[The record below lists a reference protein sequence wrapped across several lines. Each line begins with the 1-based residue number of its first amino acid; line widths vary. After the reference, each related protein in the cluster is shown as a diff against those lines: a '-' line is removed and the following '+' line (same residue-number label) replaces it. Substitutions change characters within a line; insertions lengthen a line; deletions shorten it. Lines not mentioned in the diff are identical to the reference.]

1 MIDKPSKPNFSRE
14 KLFKLILIGL
24 LLIATIWITVSFPPD
39 RVRNLIESA
48 GAYGRLVYIALWV
61 FLPIGFFPVP
71 FLAFAGGMG
80 YGLIEGSILTFVGA
94 ALNLT
99 FMFFMSRY
107 LFREGLQSFLYRKY
121 PKSKE
126 ILAADR
132 SRLNFVLALARLMPV
147 IPYNIENYAFGLTDI
162 PFWDYLWVSLVFIL
176 PGTFIYVNV
185 GDKALEP
192 GDSSFVI
199 SLVLLAVLVVGT
211 TFLGKYLKQPK
222 KDPVKKEENHEGRD

>member
-24 LLIATIWITVSFPPD
+24 LLIATIWITVSFSPD
-39 RVRNLIESA
+39 RVRKLIESA

-222 KDPVKKEENHEGRD
+222 KDSVKKEENHEGRD

>member
-1 MIDKPSKPNFSRE
+1 MIDKLSKPNFSWE
-14 KLFKLILIGL
+14 KLLKLILIGL
-24 LLIATIWITVSFPPD
+24 LLLATIWITVSFPPD

>member
-1 MIDKPSKPNFSRE
+1 MIDKPSKPNFSWE
-14 KLFKLILIGL
+14 KLFKIILIGL
-24 LLIATIWITVSFPPD
+24 LLMATIWITVSFSPD
-39 RVRNLIESA
+39 RVRSLIESA

-211 TFLGKYLKQPK
+211 TFHGKYLKQPK
-222 KDPVKKEENHEGRD
+222 KDSVKKEENHEGRD

>member
-1 MIDKPSKPNFSRE
+1 MIDKLSKPNFSWE
-14 KLFKLILIGL
+14 KLLKLILIGL
-24 LLIATIWITVSFPPD
+24 LLLATIWITVSFPPD
-39 RVRNLIESA
+39 RVRNLVESA
-48 GAYGRLVYIALWV
+48 RAYGRLVYIALWV

-222 KDPVKKEENHEGRD
+222 KGSVEKEENHEGRD

>member
-24 LLIATIWITVSFPPD
+24 LLIATIWITVSFSPD
-39 RVRNLIESA
+39 RVRKLIESA

-185 GDKALEP
+185 GDTALEP

-199 SLVLLAVLVVGT
+199 SLVLLAVLVVGA
-211 TFLGKYLKQPK
+211 TFLGKYIKQPK
-222 KDPVKKEENHEGRD
+222 KDSVKKEENHEGRD

>member
-1 MIDKPSKPNFSRE
+1 MIDKLSKPNFSWE
-14 KLFKLILIGL
+14 KLLKLILIGL
-24 LLIATIWITVSFPPD
+24 LLLATIWITVSFPPD

-48 GAYGRLVYIALWV
+48 GTYGRLVYIALWV

-192 GDSSFVI
+192 EDSSFVI

-222 KDPVKKEENHEGRD
+222 KGSVEKEENHEGRD